1 MREGGCWIFL
11 SHSSKDIDKVRLI
24 RNEFEKWGHNPL
36 AFHLRCLSTDTEEG
50 RKELDSLIK
59 REIDAREWFVFCES
73 PAASKSPYV
82 AEEHAYI
89 LDSGKDMIWS
99 LDMTLDIETILSS
112 VRQICKDIEV
122 YISYAHEDKSAANV
136 LAGLLTEKDFSVWTP
151 ELMLKPGMNKSGM
164 NFADEIGDAIQ
175 RCSYEGFVILLI
187 SENSIKSEWIDRE
200 IAMLTNYTGGQDI
213 IPVILGDVNLPDTDT
228 YRWLRPYR
236 YVLSANPSREDF
248 LPVLADIKKRVKF
261 YTTGRRI

>member
-24 RNEFEKWGHNPL
+24 RNEFEKMGHNPL
-36 AFHLRCLSTDTEEG
+36 AFHLRCLSADTEEG

-73 PAASKSPYV
+73 PAASESSYV

-89 LDSGKDMIWS
+89 VDSGKEMIWS
-99 LDMTLDIETILSS
+99 LDITQDIETILRK

-122 YISYAHEDKSAANV
+122 YISYSHADKNAAN
-136 LAGLLTEKDFSVWTP
+136 LLVDLLSEQDFSVWTP
-151 ELMLKPGMNKSGM
+151 DSMLKPEMNW
-164 NFADEIGDAIQ
+164 AEEIGGAIQ

-187 SENSIKSEWIDRE
+187 SENSFRSDWIE
-200 IAMLTNYTGGQDI
+200 KELAMLTNYSGGENI
-213 IPVILGDVNLPDTDT
+213 IPVIIGDVTIPDTDT
-228 YRWLRPYR
+228 YQWLSPYR
-236 YVLSANPSREDF
+236 YVVLAEPNMEDF
-248 LPVLADIKKRVKF
+248 SMLLEDIRKTVKA
-261 YTTGRRI
+261 YTSDR

>member
-24 RNEFEKWGHNPL
+24 RNEFEKMGHNPL

-73 PAASKSPYV
+73 PAASESPYV

-89 LDSGKDMIWS
+89 VDSGKEMIWS
-99 LDMTLDIETILSS
+99 LDMTQDIETILKK

-122 YISYAHEDKSAANV
+122 YISYSHADQKVANL
-136 LAGLLTEKDFSVWTP
+136 LADLLSEKDFSVWTP
-151 ELMLKPGMNKSGM
+151 DSVLKPGMNWAEK
-164 NFADEIGDAIQ
+164 IGGAIQ

-187 SENSIKSEWIDRE
+187 SAQSIKSDWVEQE
-200 IAMLTNYTGGQDI
+200 IAMITNYTGGEDI
-213 IPVILGDVNLPDTDT
+213 IPVILGNVSLPDTDT
-228 YRWLRPYR
+228 YRWLAPYR
-236 YVLSANPSREDF
+236 YVLPANPRKEDF
-248 LPVLADIKKRVKF
+248 LPLLDEIRKRVKY
-261 YTTGRRI
+261 YTEGQRAE